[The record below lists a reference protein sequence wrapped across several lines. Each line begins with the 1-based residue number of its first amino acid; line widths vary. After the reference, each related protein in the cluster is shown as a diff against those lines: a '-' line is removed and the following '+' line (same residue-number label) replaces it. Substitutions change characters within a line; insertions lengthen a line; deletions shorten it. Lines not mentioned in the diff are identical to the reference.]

1 MFSGNNS
8 PETVPLVAW
17 APENIVEIDQKNL
30 QLITEHICKRCRYP
44 LLALRLFLHVLC
56 NIDAQGR
63 VSINAR
69 STIYKKV
76 KENSFP
82 KPISLGAKSVGWLE
96 ADVQNWIEVRII
108 SSQIADR

>member
-1 MFSGNNS
+1 MHK
-8 PETVPLVAW
+8 
-17 APENIVEIDQKNL
+17 IM
-30 QLITEHICKRCRYP
+30 
-44 LLALRLFLHVLC
+44 RLPQVIKDTGL
-56 NIDAQGR
+56 
-63 VSINAR
+63 AR